1 MAETDASAE
10 IEPVAPP
17 PPSVGEIL
25 RQERIARGEELARIA
40 ESIRIRERLLL
51 AIEENDHAKLPG
63 GIYTIGFVRAYAQ
76 YLGLDSA
83 VLEAQW
89 RQEAEA
95 LTRSAKYSFPT
106 PTLERRLP
114 GALSIFIG
122 LIIVAVLIG
131 VMIYASRHS
140 DEIMTEIPP
149 LPEHLQ
155 ALVGDQIGP
164 EADLPITAA
173 PGDMTQPL
181 DSAGLPQTGLPS
193 GTAANQPPQPGVTI
207 PATAETF
214 GVDAAEAALTLLAS
228 RDVWVQ
234 VRDTGAD
241 EIILTRVLHTGD
253 RYFAPGIPGLLL
265 TVGDAGAIE
274 ASLPGGRRG
283 TLGENGQVI
292 RDIDLSVDGI
302 EDALR

>member
-1 MAETDASAE
+1 M
-10 IEPVAPP
+10 
-17 PPSVGEIL
+17 L
-25 RQERIARGEELARIA
+25 
-40 ESIRIRERLLL
+40 
-51 AIEENDHAKLPG
+51 
-63 GIYTIGFVRAYAQ
+63 
-76 YLGLDSA
+76 
-83 VLEAQW
+83 
-89 RQEAEA
+89 
-95 LTRSAKYSFPT
+95 SF
-106 PTLERRLP
+106 
-114 GALSIFIG
+114 GAALSS
-122 LIIVAVLIG
+122 A
-131 VMIYASRHS
+131 
-140 DEIMTEIPP
+140 
-149 LPEHLQ
+149 
-155 ALVGDQIGP
+155 
-164 EADLPITAA
+164 
-173 PGDMTQPL
+173 
-181 DSAGLPQTGLPS
+181 AGLPQTGLPS